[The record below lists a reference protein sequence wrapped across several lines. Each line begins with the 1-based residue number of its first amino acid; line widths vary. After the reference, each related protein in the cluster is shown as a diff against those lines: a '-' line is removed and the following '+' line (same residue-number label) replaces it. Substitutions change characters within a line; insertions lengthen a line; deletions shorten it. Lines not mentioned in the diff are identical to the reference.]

1 MNIFRNMRVRNKIL
15 FLVAVLL
22 CLIALVGYNG
32 IDKMDTIDVLADTMY
47 RNDLRGLNEIM
58 DANLHLQYMV
68 REQKGFLLASSETE
82 RREYRER
89 FERNRQGMQ
98 ESLDA
103 AEGRFRSSEAKQV
116 IAELKEALRQSE
128 EINARIFELGARE
141 SLTERRESVTLTQG
155 QAQQILSRIE
165 EHVDWLVTRKV
176 NNGKVAAETIETTY
190 RHGRLI
196 TIVLIASSLL
206 IGLVLGMIVAGLIS
220 KPLGKGVDFARRVA
234 DGELEYTLAIDQKDE
249 VGILAQAMNKMV
261 ANLKDKIAEADG
273 KSREAAAEAEKARR
287 AMQEAEAARKQA
299 ENAKREGM
307 LLAASHLEEIVE
319 RLTSASEELAAQVEQ
334 SSHGAEQQKARVS
347 ETATAME
354 EMNATVLEVARNA
367 STAADS
373 SDSARKRAQDGAEV
387 VSQVVSAIGEVH
399 EQSMVLNRNMLSL
412 GQQAEDIGKIMNV
425 ISDIADQTNLLA
437 LNAAIEAARAGEAGR
452 GFAVVADEVRK
463 LAEKTMTATKE
474 VGQAISAIQQGTRAN
489 MDSVNGA
496 VQTIEKVTH
505 LAQTSGGALRE
516 IVSLVDQATDQV
528 RSIATASE
536 QQSSASEEINKAI
549 EEINTISGETADAM
563 TQSAR
568 AVSDL
573 AGQSQTLQTLIQRMK
588 SEGV

>member
-1 MNIFRNMRVRNKIL
+1 
-15 FLVAVLL
+15 
-22 CLIALVGYNG
+22 
-32 IDKMDTIDVLADTMY
+32 
-47 RNDLRGLNEIM
+47 
-58 DANLHLQYMV
+58 
-68 REQKGFLLASSETE
+68 
-82 RREYRER
+82 
-89 FERNRQGMQ
+89 
-98 ESLDA
+98 
-103 AEGRFRSSEAKQV
+103 
-116 IAELKEALRQSE
+116 
-128 EINARIFELGARE
+128 
-141 SLTERRESVTLTQG
+141 
-155 QAQQILSRIE
+155 
-165 EHVDWLVTRKV
+165 
-176 NNGKVAAETIETTY
+176 
-190 RHGRLI
+190 
-196 TIVLIASSLL
+196 
-206 IGLVLGMIVAGLIS
+206 
-220 KPLGKGVDFARRVA
+220 
-234 DGELEYTLAIDQKDE
+234 
-249 VGILAQAMNKMV
+249 
-261 ANLKDKIAEADG
+261 
-273 KSREAAAEAEKARR
+273 
-287 AMQEAEAARKQA
+287 MQEAEAARKQA

-334 SSHGAEQQKARVS
+334 SSHGAEQQKVRVN

-399 EQSMVLNRNMLSL
+399 QQSMVLNKNMLSL

-463 LAEKTMTATKE
+463 LAEKTMAATKE

-489 MDSVNGA
+489 MDSVNDA
-496 VQTIEKVTH
+496 VQTIEKATH
-505 LAQTSGGALRE
+505 LAQASGGTLRE

-549 EEINTISGETADAM
+549 EEINSISSETADAM

-573 AGQSQTLQTLIQRMK
+573 ASQSQALQTLIQQMK
-588 SEGV
+588 SEGI